1 MKVIQKTELSDG
13 FLIYLE
19 DGSEIKVSEEL
30 YFTRYLYEAEELS
43 KEEIE
48 EIRFRDKV
56 MEAEILCKKRL
67 ATGLKPERRLFE
79 YLKAEGFDESQAKT
93 ALYNL
98 EKGNYLDD
106 YKLAVRKLRKKMN
119 TSPLASKSL
128 VLWLESQGIDSKTSG
143 QAVEYMNIDDR
154 ETARSLMEKRLKK
167 EDDILKIVKY
177 LASRGFEKD
186 IIAEVTETEE
196 LWNV

>member
-1 MKVIQKTELSDG
+1 
-13 FLIYLE
+13 
-19 DGSEIKVSEEL
+19 
-30 YFTRYLYEAEELS
+30 
-43 KEEIE
+43 
-48 EIRFRDKV
+48 
-56 MEAEILCKKRL
+56 
-67 ATGLKPERRLFE
+67 
-79 YLKAEGFDESQAKT
+79 
-93 ALYNL
+93 
-98 EKGNYLDD
+98 
-106 YKLAVRKLRKKMN
+106 MN